1 MNALTSMWQAV
12 PAASQDDLA
21 GARRRLLEGMHAPR
35 PVLAT
40 SRRRVVTAPRL
51 LIAAGVAAAAV
62 TAPLVAGGGTPAYA
76 VTENPDGTITVALN
90 EMRDPEGLRADLA
103 AAGVT
108 ADVSFLAP
116 HTRCADS
123 RFEGVDPSYGSRGH
137 SEARLRKGVERWRS
151 FEAAQVVDVREIRIR
166 PEFIRPGETLVLE
179 FRDNQDARRPWRL
192 GAWLARTGSPVK
204 PCAPVPDAG

>member
-21 GARRRLLEGMHAPR
+21 GARRRLLDGMHARR
-35 PVLAT
+35 PAIAA

-90 EMRDPEGLRADLA
+90 EMRDPEGLRADLL

-137 SEARLRKGVERWRS
+137 TEAQLRNGVERWRS

-204 PCAPVPDAG
+204 PCTPVPDAG

>member
-21 GARRRLLEGMHAPR
+21 GARRRLLDGMRARRPAP
-35 PVLAT
+35 AT
-40 SRRRVVTAPRL
+40 SPRRVLTAPRL

-76 VTENPDGTITVALN
+76 VTENADGTITVALN
-90 EMRDPEGLRADLA
+90 EMRDPEGLRADLL

-116 HTRCADS
+116 HTRCADA

-137 SEARLRKGVERWRS
+137 TEEQLRNGVERWRS

-179 FRDNQDARRPWRL
+179 FRDNRDARRPWRL
-192 GAWLARTGSPVK
+192 GAWLAEAGSPVK
-204 PCAPVPDAG
+204 PCTPVPDAG

>member
-1 MNALTSMWQAV
+1 MNALTGMWQNV
-12 PAASQDDLA
+12 PAASRDDLA
-21 GARRRLLEGMHAPR
+21 GARRRLLDGMQAR
-35 PVLAT
+35 PALTT

-51 LIAAGVAAAAV
+51 LVAAGVAAAAV

-90 EMRDPEGLRADLA
+90 EMRDPEGLRADLL

-123 RFEGVDPSYGSRGH
+123 RFEGADPSYGSRGH
-137 SEARLRKGVERWRS
+137 TEAQLRKGVEQWRS
-151 FEAAQVVDVREIRIR
+151 FAVARVVDVREIRIR

-192 GAWLARTGSPVK
+192 GAWLAKAGSPVK
-204 PCAPVPDAG
+204 PCTPVADAG